1 LKEFQKLTWPSRWI
15 NILLTVSVLAYLY
28 SLPRVGDAVAY
39 PETSEENLASIL
51 LWIGTHFAI
60 GWASAT
66 HAWNGLIDTTGR
78 AVKQLGWDEDRKTEH
93 QERLESFMG
102 MIWGTRL
109 TFLIASA
116 ILAVPLALSVLNLLT
131 EGYLIESTT
140 VGNRGLL
147 LFAISP
153 ALFGFA
159 SWIFL
164 TSRLAEYDLKVRPV
178 IEKAQF
184 EETGRR
190 EKK

>member
-1 LKEFQKLTWPSRWI
+1 MKDLQKLAWPSRWI

-28 SLPRVGDAVAY
+28 SLPRVADAFGY
-39 PETSEENLASIL
+39 PETSQENLLFIL
-51 LWIGTHFAI
+51 LWVGTHLAI

-66 HAWNGLIDTTGR
+66 HAWNGLIATLDS
-78 AVKQLGWDEDRKTEH
+78 ALKPLGWNGDRTEH
-93 QERLESFMG
+93 QERLDSFKG
-102 MIWGTRL
+102 LIGGTRL

-116 ILAVPLALSVLNLLT
+116 IFAVPLALSVLNLLT
-131 EGYLIESTT
+131 EGYLIELTA

-164 TSRLAEYDLKVRPV
+164 TSRLSEYDLKVRPI
-178 IEKAQF
+178 IEQAQF
-184 EETGRR
+184 EETGRKE
-190 EKK
+190 EK